1 MSTINILKRIIL
13 YYINILSEL
22 KDLYI
27 IYYHHV

>member
-1 MSTINILKRIIL
+1 
-13 YYINILSEL
+13 L